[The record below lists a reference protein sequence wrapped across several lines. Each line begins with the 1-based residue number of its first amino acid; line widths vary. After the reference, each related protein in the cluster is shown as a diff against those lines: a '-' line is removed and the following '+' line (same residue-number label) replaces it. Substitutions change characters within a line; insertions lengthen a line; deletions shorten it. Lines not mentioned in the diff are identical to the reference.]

1 MFGGMSN
8 RFEPAVVESAL
19 GIDRWANGLLSV
31 IGVDADDEEGAR
43 DRRREFRRDFCGHKV
58 IIRQRR
64 NLGILHLKNVSRGG
78 ACGITDMPVAVGS
91 MVFLELKKPHFYAAE
106 VLWVRSLTIGLQLVR
121 PVKGEMLEKL
131 HAIYLADREEREARE
146 AAL

>member
-1 MFGGMSN
+1 MDG
-8 RFEPAVVESAL
+8 
-19 GIDRWANGLLSV
+19 WASGWLSV
-31 IGVDADDEEGAR
+31 IGGEADDDADAR

-64 NLGILHLKNVSRGG
+64 NLGILHLKNVSSCG
-78 ACGITDMPVAVGS
+78 ACGITDMPLAIGS

-121 PVKGEMLEKL
+121 PVKSDMLEKL
-131 HAIYLADREEREARE
+131 HTTYLAAREEREGRE
-146 AAL
+146 TAL

>member
-1 MFGGMSN
+1 M
-8 RFEPAVVESAL
+8 
-19 GIDRWANGLLSV
+19 GIDRWANELLSV
-31 IGVDADDEEGAR
+31 IGGDADDDVDAR
-43 DRRREFRRDFCGHKV
+43 DRRREFRQDFCGQKV

-64 NLGILHLKNVSRGG
+64 NLGILHLKNVSSRG

-121 PVKGEMLEKL
+121 PVRSEMLEKL
-131 HAIYLADREEREARE
+131 HAAYLTAKETREQRET
-146 AAL
+146 AL

>member
-1 MFGGMSN
+1 MGMD
-8 RFEPAVVESAL
+8 
-19 GIDRWANGLLSV
+19 GWTNGLRAI
-31 IGVDADDEEGAR
+31 IGGDADDDDDAR
-43 DRRREFRRDFCGHKV
+43 DRRRESRHDFCGHKV

-64 NLGILHLKNVSRGG
+64 TLGILHLKNVSSRG

-121 PVKGEMLEKL
+121 PVKSEMLEKL
-131 HAIYLADREEREARE
+131 HATHLSAREERERKE
-146 AAL
+146 MAL